1 MVTMN
6 LALIIEVVS
15 GIAALL
21 LTAMAFTHLVWSE
34 GAAAQTMQRQSW
46 ARAKRLFWLAGIL
59 WTICV
64 GSYLFMRFQPAPG
77 PGFGAGTTQPGAQ
90 GGYPE

>member
-1 MVTMN
+1 MN
-6 LALIIEVVS
+6 IALTIEVVS

-34 GAAAQTMQRQSW
+34 GAAVQTMQRQAW
-46 ARAKRLFWLAGIL
+46 ARAKRLFWLAGVL
-59 WTICV
+59 WAVCV
-64 GSYLFMRFQPAPG
+64 GSYLFMRFELGSGSVLAPG
-77 PGFGAGTTQPGAQ
+77 GTPPGVQ

>member
-1 MVTMN
+1 MTMN
-6 LALIIEVVS
+6 IALIIEVVS

-34 GAAAQTMQRQSW
+34 GAAVQTMQRQAW
-46 ARAKRLFWLAGIL
+46 ARAKRLFLVAGVL
-59 WTICV
+59 WAVCV
-64 GSYLFMRFQPAPG
+64 GSYLFMRFQPGPGPLGAPG
-77 PGFGAGTTQPGAQ
+77 GIPPGVQ